1 MKAMESPAGSA
12 AESGAASPESDL
24 LRLEAIVSGYGPT
37 LTAYSGGV
45 DSTVVAVV
53 AARALGAAALAVTGV
68 SASLSK
74 VEGAA
79 AVSLAGELGLEHRV
93 VDTDEL
99 SSPEYRANSGDRCY
113 HCKAEL
119 FDRLTDIAR
128 REGFS
133 AVASGDNRDDL
144 GDHRPGMR
152 AGEERSVRRPLVEA
166 GLGKERVRAL
176 ARHLGLPNHDKPATP
191 CLASRVPHGVS
202 VDAGV
207 LGRVERAEAVLRDLG
222 FELFRVRHHD
232 DVARVEVPE
241 ADMDRALARR
251 KEIVSGLRE
260 AGYRWVTL
268 DLAGFRSGGL
278 NVVLVNGRATRP

>member
-1 MKAMESPAGSA
+1 MKSMESPVGSA
-12 AESGAASPESDL
+12 AGSGAASSESDL
-24 LRLEAIVSGYGPT
+24 RRLEAIVAGYGPT

-74 VEGAA
+74 FESAA
-79 AVSLAGELGLEHRV
+79 AVSLAAELGLEHRV

-99 SSPEYRANSGDRCY
+99 SSAEYRANSGDRCY

-119 FDRLTDIAR
+119 FDRLSDIAR
-128 REGFS
+128 QEGFS
-133 AVASGDNRDDL
+133 AVASGDNQDDL

-191 CLASRVPHGVS
+191 CLASRIPHGVS

-207 LGRVERAEAVLRDLG
+207 LGRVERAEVVLRDLG
-222 FELFRVRHHD
+222 FEMFRVRHHD
-232 DVARVEVPE
+232 DVARVELPE

-251 KEIVSGLRE
+251 REIVAGLRE

-278 NVVLVNGRATRP
+278 NVVLVNGRVTRP

>member
-1 MKAMESPAGSA
+1 MKAMESAAG
-12 AESGAASPESDL
+12 SGAARPESDL
-24 LRLEAIVSGYGPT
+24 LCLEAIVSGYGPT

-74 VEGAA
+74 FESTAA
-79 AVSLAGELGLEHRV
+79 AHLAGELGLEHRV

-99 SSPEYRANSGDRCY
+99 SSAEYRANSGDRCY
-113 HCKAEL
+113 HCKTEL
-119 FDRLTDIAR
+119 FDRLTEIAR
-128 REGFS
+128 QEGFS
-133 AVASGDNRDDL
+133 AVASGDNQDDL

-191 CLASRVPHGVS
+191 CLASRIPHGVS

-207 LGRVERAEAVLRDLG
+207 LGRVERAEVVLRGLG
-222 FELFRVRHHD
+222 FELFRVRHHG
-232 DVARVEVPE
+232 DVARVELPE
-241 ADMDRALARR
+241 AEMDRALARR
-251 KEIVSGLRE
+251 KQIVGGLRE

>member
-1 MKAMESPAGSA
+1 MKAMESPAGST

-53 AARALGAAALAVTGV
+53 AVRALGAAALAVTGV

-74 VEGAA
+74 FEGAA

-99 SSPEYRANSGDRCY
+99 SSAEYRANSGDRCY

-119 FDRLTDIAR
+119 FARLTDIAR

-133 AVASGDNRDDL
+133 AVASGDNLDDL

-232 DVARVEVPE
+232 DVARVELPE
-241 ADMDRALARR
+241 VDMDRALARR

-278 NVVLVNGRATRP
+278 NVVLVNGRATGP